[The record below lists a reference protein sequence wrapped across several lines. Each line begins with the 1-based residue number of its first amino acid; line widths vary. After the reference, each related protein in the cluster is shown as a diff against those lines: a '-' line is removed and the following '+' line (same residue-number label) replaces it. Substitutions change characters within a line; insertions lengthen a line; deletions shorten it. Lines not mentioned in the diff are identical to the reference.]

1 MSVIVSHHKS
11 SKSHLLTKIPITT
24 RAPAVL
30 LTGQHIIVRLSEA
43 KYQDKTK
50 QMRIEMKFQETVVWR
65 KVQTECRSGGRQLL
79 MQNLRLVQEVE
90 EMSMVVSLD
99 PANCITRK
107 LSPASSILSKP
118 M

>member
-1 MSVIVSHHKS
+1 MGIAITTKIAPPIKS

-24 RAPAVL
+24 RAPAVQ
-30 LTGQHIIVRLSEA
+30 LTGQHVIVRLSEA

-50 QMRIEMKFQETVVWR
+50 QMRIERKFQETVVWR

-79 MQNLRLVQEVE
+79 MQILRLVQEVG

-99 PANCITRK
+99 PANCT
-107 LSPASSILSKP
+107 
-118 M
+118 

>member
-43 KYQDKTK
+43 KYQDRTK
-50 QMRIEMKFQETVVWR
+50 QMRLERKFQETVDWR
-65 KVQTECRSGGRQLL
+65 KVQTESRSGGRQLL
-79 MQNLRLVQEVE
+79 MQILRLVQEVE

-99 PANCITRK
+99 PANCT
-107 LSPASSILSKP
+107 
-118 M
+118 

>member
-1 MSVIVSHHKS
+1 MIQDDTRS

-30 LTGQHIIVRLSEA
+30 LTGRHIIVRLSEA
-43 KYQDKTK
+43 KYQDRTK
-50 QMRIEMKFQETVVWR
+50 QMRLERKFQETVDWR

-79 MQNLRLVQEVE
+79 MQILRLVQEVE